1 MCQVSN
7 LQRITTRLC
16 SLFFLLVYFGSLFT
30 KINQWL
36 QLLKGQFNTKMK
48 NTHFSSHLWC
58 CSTSRLFKCNKLC
71 CPDFCKDTLLSSCS
85 NAFYLFIFFCT
96 LSTTSHLGTLYWWES
111 RYLSNS
117 HTNHLDGYMSLQVR
131 GNICILDFK
140 GWTVPLNRN

>member
-1 MCQVSN
+1 MCQASN

-85 NAFYLFIFFCT
+85 NAFYLFFFFLHFEYHKPSGYIILVREQVSQQLT
-96 LSTTSHLGTLYWWES
+96 HKPFRWIYVTT
-111 RYLSNS
+111 
-117 HTNHLDGYMSLQVR
+117 